1 MLNHYGVNIYM
12 IKKKK
17 TKKTQKLNLKIQN
30 SIINKFKKES
40 IWKMQRVR
48 MTVNISHS
56 FVEVILKLDATNS

>member
-12 IKKKK
+12 IKKK

-48 MTVNISHS
+48 MTVNVSHS
-56 FVEVILKLDATNS
+56 FVKVILKLDATNS

>member
-12 IKKKK
+12 IKKK

>member
-1 MLNHYGVNIYM
+1 M
-12 IKKKK
+12 IKKK

-48 MTVNISHS
+48 MTVNVSHS
-56 FVEVILKLDATNS
+56 FVKVILKLDATNS